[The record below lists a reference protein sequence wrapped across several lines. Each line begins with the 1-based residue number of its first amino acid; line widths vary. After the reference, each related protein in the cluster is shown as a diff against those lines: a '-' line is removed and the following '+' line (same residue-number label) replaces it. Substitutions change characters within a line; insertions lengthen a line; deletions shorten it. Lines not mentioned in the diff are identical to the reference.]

1 MAARADPSDE
11 AAAAPPPPHASPPAR
26 LQRLSTVPHRVE
38 SQERVLFRRTST
50 GLTNTLVVE
59 LKRRPTTP
67 PTRLKRRASSK
78 KHAKSFQ
85 ERPKVIVITWRYR
98 LRQMFKHP
106 HASLLGRI
114 HHYGMLGAIV
124 GNFIPMMLQTL
135 DGPAN
140 GGSDPAYPSLPSSDA
155 FYAWEIFFTAIFGL
169 DLGLRCVAA
178 KRQTK
183 FWWQLMTWIDV
194 LGILPV
200 FSTVYMKYQLGWNAI
215 QCATIERYTS
225 LLRLFR
231 IIRVTFMLRNVEGMQ
246 VLYYT
251 IVDCVRPL
259 TITFFFLVTIV
270 MVFATVLYYG
280 EPCYN
285 AATCPFTD
293 IVNAG
298 YFVMVTYVA
307 TAASP
312 SLRLPESTCRVATVG
327 YGDQVPSLNNP
338 PTILL
343 TVAVMIFGA
352 LYLAMPLAI
361 IGIKYELAWQRFV
374 RHSGMSASTHNLR
387 AALHGTPMVT
397 MDPISHR
404 ANRRLLHFSDTFS
417 RLHRLVSAFLDVTP
431 TTFSGATTSREQ
443 IHGLCIETMDRFHEL
458 PRLLR
463 SLEPVSDASSS
474 EHSHRPPMAPRR
486 HSSLATIALNIFSKA
501 RQKVAPFKR
510 AETPMTL
517 AETTSGSFRAQLRKA
532 LHASGHTTWPNRFYL
547 MCVIVSLV
555 IFYAES
561 MPELHA
567 YGIDTKL
574 CRTSMAVY
582 CAGAV
587 PETDPGCFVWT
598 EKQTPSRTPLDF
610 TCTLDTFPSR
620 CFGRGWNAGTD
631 GFDCT
636 SNFEQVADVCHL
648 RECQPGHRPLIDMT
662 ARWLYIELFLAFV
675 FTIEV
680 SLAIF
685 AAKRRRRLFQR
696 TAFWVDVLALVP
708 FYAEIFNLHGPLFA
722 VLPTFPSFESI
733 IPVLKTLR
741 ILKLGR
747 YFQASAVLTRTAALT
762 IERLLIPI
770 FFLFMAC
777 TTAAAFLYE
786 VERGVS
792 CLAHYPCYSFG
803 FNLMT
808 RDIAAPFPPKKRIQI
823 QMETLAIV
831 KDMWRSSWLAT
842 VTLTTVGYGDM
853 KPRTP
858 LGRIFDIVLMIFGS
872 IYTAMPLSLIGGQFY
887 FCYREF
893 VRQEQESLA
902 TPVPDA
908 AAPEAE
914 TLFATASTQ
923 SLPSSSAHP
932 NRFTEHESKLLGATT
947 LIFVPILDDMM
958 ATVDNLHEVLK
969 VSAQLTSEAS
979 LSHRASLKLR
989 LSARRGSTVAP
1000 TQMNNATKLHQLRSS
1015 IHTSLA
1021 HLMTMAL
1028 QLNKVMDVVVT
1039 KPPTASDAEDMISPT
1054 EVDSVN
1060 EKST

>member
-1 MAARADPSDE
+1 MPCSFTVSHGIKSRPE
-11 AAAAPPPPHASPPAR
+11 RRGCRRAAAACVSSCTPPAA
-26 LQRLSTVPHRVE
+26 LDGSA
-38 SQERVLFRRTST
+38 SRREPRTRHAPT
-50 GLTNTLVVE
+50 DIDGTHQHTRRE

-78 KHAKSFQ
+78 KRSKAFQ

-98 LRQMFKHP
+98 MRQMFKHP
-106 HASLLGRI
+106 QASLLGRI
-114 HHYGMLGAIV
+114 HHYGMLAAIV

-155 FYAWEIFFTAIFGL
+155 FYAWEILFTAIFGL
-169 DLGLRCVAA
+169 DLGLRCIVA

-183 FWWQLMTWIDV
+183 FWRQVMTWIDV
-194 LGILPV
+194 IGILPV

-215 QCATIERYTS
+215 QCATMERYTS

-231 IIRVTFMLRNVEGMQ
+231 IIRVTFMLRNVEGIQ
-246 VLYYT
+246 VLHYM

-285 AATCPFTD
+285 AATCPF

-298 YFVMVTYVA
+298 YFVMVT
-307 TAASP
+307 
-312 SLRLPESTCRVATVG
+312 VATVG
-327 YGDQVPSLNNP
+327 YGDQVQSLNNP
-338 PTILL
+338 ATILL

-361 IGIKYELAWQRFV
+361 IGIKYELAWLRFV
-374 RHSGMSASTHNLR
+374 RHSGTSASTLNLR

-417 RLHRLVSAFLDVTP
+417 RLHRQVSAFLDVTP
-431 TTFSGATTSREQ
+431 TTFSGATTREQ
-443 IHGLCIETMDRFHEL
+443 ILGLCIETMDRFHEL
-458 PRLLR
+458 TRLLR

-474 EHSHRPPMAPRR
+474 KHSHRPPMAPRR
-486 HSSLATIALNIFSKA
+486 HSSLAMIALNIFSKA

-547 MCVIVSLV
+547 ICVIVSLV

-598 EKQTPSRTPLDF
+598 EKRTPSRTPLDF

-620 CFGRGWNAGTD
+620 CFGRGWNAGTE

-636 SNFEQVADVCHL
+636 SNFEQAADVCHL

-685 AAKRRRRLFQR
+685 AAKRRQRLFRR

-708 FYAEIFNLHGPLFA
+708 FCAEIFNPHGPLFA

-741 ILKLGR
+741 IIKLGR

-777 TTAAAFLYE
+777 TTAAAFVYE
-786 VERGVS
+786 VERGVG
-792 CLAHYPCYSFG
+792 CMAHYPCYSFG

-823 QMETLAIV
+823 QMERLAIV
-831 KDMWRSSWLAT
+831 KDMWRSSWLAI

-908 AAPEAE
+908 ATPEAE

-923 SLPSSSAHP
+923 SLPSSRAHQ

-947 LIFVPILDDMM
+947 LMFVPILDDMM

-979 LSHRASLKLR
+979 WSHRASLKLR

-1000 TQMNNATKLHQLRSS
+1000 TQMNNATKLHQLRNS
-1015 IHTSLA
+1015 INTSLA
-1021 HLMTMAL
+1021 HLTTMAL
-1028 QLNKVMDVVVT
+1028 QLNQVMKVVVT
-1039 KPPTASDAEDMISPT
+1039 KPQTASDAEDMISPT
-1054 EVDSVN
+1054 EEDSV
-1060 EKST
+1060 KST